1 MMKLFI
7 ALALVIWLEDEM
19 TVSCFVKSWCETTG
33 ESLDVILSLSDFV
46 ELSTLDNDG
55 ESMDSGIF
63 SCTLEKAFESE
74 LVETMSGSHD
84 SQHSPDK
91 TT

>member
-19 TVSCFVKSWCETTG
+19 IGSCFAG
-33 ESLDVILSLSDFV
+33 SLDVILSLSLDFV

-55 ESMDSGIF
+55 ESIDSGIF

-74 LVETMSGSHD
+74 LVETMSVSHD